1 MTTPTEP
8 PEAQD
13 FLVYLAA
20 QAGGG
25 TATELSDGLAE
36 LVRRVADRIGGGQLA
51 LGYVLERAGDVHRDA
66 FGHVVQQVAADTER
80 EVWHGTP

>member
-13 FLVYLAA
+13 FLVFLAA

-25 TATELSDGLAE
+25 TATELD
-36 LVRRVADRIGGGQLA
+36 
-51 LGYVLERAGDVHRDA
+51 
-66 FGHVVQQVAADTER
+66 
-80 EVWHGTP
+80 VWHGTP